1 MQKVIRNEEVYYVV
15 IIENTKCYL
24 TEEEYKEYCSEEH

>member
-1 MQKVIRNEEVYYVV
+1 MEKVIRDEEVYYVV

-24 TEEEYKEYCSEEH
+24 TEEELKEYYNEKH